1 MKQLNKHIRTCYS
14 SIMSVLLSTMADDRV
29 PRILI
34 LLQLRVSTKIMFE
47 TMFEQNIRTSMAYQ
61 PRNISALNTYGVSMV
76 SESASSP
83 SFLPMFCKAA
93 LKVISLFFPSSSYM
107 KNSMHIK
114 TRTMTLNKAIAVLR
128 VYFKIP
134 SLCGKCWFQR
144 TVKALPRCI
153 IQTQWYSGD
162 AAHSIAPSSSLGS

>member
-1 MKQLNKHIRTCYS
+1 MNSHSHTSFVTSWYTVNPKENIDSVTRKGAMKQLNRHISTCYS

-47 TMFEQNIRTSMAYQ
+47 TIFEQNIRTSIAYH
-61 PRNISALNTYGVSMV
+61 PRNISALNTFGVTIV
-76 SESASSP
+76 SESPSS
-83 SFLPMFCKAA
+83 SFFAPMFYKAA
-93 LKVISLFFPSSSYM
+93 LKVISLFFPSSSCM

-128 VYFKIP
+128 VYLKIP
-134 SLCGKCWFQR
+134 SLCGKC
-144 TVKALPRCI
+144 
-153 IQTQWYSGD
+153 
-162 AAHSIAPSSSLGS
+162 

>member
-107 KNSMHIK
+107 KNSMHIN

-134 SLCGKCWFQR
+134 SLCGKC
-144 TVKALPRCI
+144 
-153 IQTQWYSGD
+153 
-162 AAHSIAPSSSLGS
+162 